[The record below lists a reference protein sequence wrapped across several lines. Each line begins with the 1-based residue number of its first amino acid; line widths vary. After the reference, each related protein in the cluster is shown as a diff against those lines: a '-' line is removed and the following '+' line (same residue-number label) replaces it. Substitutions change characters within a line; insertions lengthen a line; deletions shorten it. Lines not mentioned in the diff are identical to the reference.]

1 MAQVSV
7 RRRRITCAAAV
18 VAVVAFGGLAT
29 WLAIGFA
36 LPWYHLRAARR
47 ALAAFHPSEA
57 NAHIAPCLKA
67 WPQSSEVHFL
77 AARAA
82 RLADDADMAQ
92 SQLEECERLS
102 KSPAFAVEWAMLR
115 AQNGDL
121 DNVETYLRQQVLEDH
136 PDTLFILDA
145 MTRGYVRVYR
155 FALAQYCLKLW
166 LEREPNSA
174 PALLHRARIWERIHN
189 YQDAADDFRRV
200 LEVDGSLSEARLG
213 LANSLIELA
222 QPAEALPYLEQLRQT
237 QPDDPQVL
245 VRLAC
250 CQNALNRPAD
260 ARVILDEVLT
270 VHPDCTPALSGRAQV
285 ALQHGDSDEALRW
298 AIKAMA
304 VDPHDYQINFLFYQC
319 LKQCGKQK
327 EAQEQFAK
335 VEKIKSSILRMQEL
349 GTKKLQAAPNDPA
362 LRCEMG
368 TLSISLGQDE
378 VGLGWLLSALQKR
391 PDYKPAHAALAQYYD
406 RKGDSRQAAHHRQL
420 ASQTR

>member
-1 MAQVSV
+1 MAPVLS
-7 RRRRITCAAAV
+7 RRRRIAYAAV
-18 VAVVAFGGLAT
+18 VAVALGGLAT
-29 WLAIGFA
+29 WLSIAEG

-47 ALAAFHPSEA
+47 ALTDFHAQEA
-57 NAHIAPCLKA
+57 SAHLAPCLKA

-82 RLADDADMAQ
+82 RLADDSDTAQ
-92 SQLEECERLS
+92 AQLEECERIS
-102 KSPAFAVEWAMLR
+102 KSPEFAVEWAMLR

-121 DNVETYLRQQVLEDH
+121 DNVETFLRQQVLDDH

-200 LEVDGSLSEARLG
+200 LEVDSSLSEARLG
-213 LANSLIELA
+213 LANSLLELA
-222 QPAEALPYLEQLRQT
+222 QPAEALQHLEQMRQT

-250 CQNALNRPAD
+250 CQNTLNRPAD
-260 ARVILDEVLT
+260 ARVVLDQVLAS
-270 VHPDCTPALSGRAQV
+270 HPDCTPALSGRAQV
-285 ALQHGDSDEALRW
+285 ALQQGDADEALHW
-298 AIKAMA
+298 ATKAMA
-304 VDPHDYQINFLFYQC
+304 VDPYDYQINFLYYQC

-327 EAQEQFAK
+327 EAQEHFVK
-335 VEKIKSSILRMQEL
+335 VEKIKASILRMQEL

-368 TLSISLGQDE
+368 TLSINLGQDD
-378 VGLGWLLSALQKR
+378 VGLGWLLSALQKA
-391 PDYKPAHAALAQYYD
+391 PDYKPAHAALAEYYD
-406 RKGDSRQAAHHRQL
+406 RKGNSRQAAHHRQL

>member
-1 MAQVSV
+1 MAQASS
-7 RRRRITCAAAV
+7 RRRIAYAAL
-18 VAVVAFGGLAT
+18 VAVGLGGLAT
-29 WLAIGFA
+29 WLAIAEG
-36 LPWYHLRAARR
+36 LPSYHLRAARR
-47 ALAAFHPSEA
+47 ALVAFHAGEA
-57 NAHIAPCLKA
+57 TAHLAPCLKA
-67 WPQSSEVHFL
+67 WPQNSEVHFL

-82 RLADDADMAQ
+82 RLADDSDTAQ
-92 SQLEECERLS
+92 AQLEACERLS
-102 KSPAFAVEWAMLR
+102 KSPEFAVEWAMLR

-121 DNVETYLRQQVLEDH
+121 DSVETYLRQQVLEDH

-166 LEREPNSA
+166 LEREPDSV

-200 LEVDGSLSEARLG
+200 LEVDGSSSEARLG

-222 QPAEALPYLEQLRQT
+222 QPGEALQHLEQLRQT

-250 CQNALNRPAD
+250 CQNTLNRPAE
-260 ARVILDEVLT
+260 AQSILDVVLAE
-270 VHPDCTPALSGRAQV
+270 HPDCTPALSGRAQV
-285 ALQHGDSDEALRW
+285 ALQQGDVDGALRW
-298 AIKAMA
+298 AAKAMA
-304 VDPHDYQINFLFYQC
+304 VDSYDYQINFLFYQC

-335 VEKIKSSILRMQEL
+335 VEKIKSNILRMQEL

-378 VGLGWLLSALQKR
+378 VGLGWLLSALQKA
-391 PDYKPAHAALAQYYD
+391 PDYKPAHAALADYYD
-406 RKGDSRQAAHHRQL
+406 RKGDSRQAVHHRQL
-420 ASQTR
+420 ASQTH